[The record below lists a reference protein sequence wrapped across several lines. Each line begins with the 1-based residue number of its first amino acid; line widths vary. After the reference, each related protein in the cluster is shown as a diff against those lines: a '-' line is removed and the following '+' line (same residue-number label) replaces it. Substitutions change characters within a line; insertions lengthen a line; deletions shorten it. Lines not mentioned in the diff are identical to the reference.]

1 MRPVLFEIFG
11 FPIYSYGVMILLAVL
26 IAVWIANR
34 RAEQFG
40 ISREFVSNAAT
51 WGLLFGVLGARV
63 VFVLQ
68 ELPYYLQHRDELFSL
83 RFAGLT
89 SFGGLLFGFL
99 AIAVCAKRARVNLL
113 DFMDLAAPAVLV
125 AHAIGRVGCLLN
137 GCCYGGRCDL
147 PWAIYVQDSQG
158 HFQLMHPAQVYDA
171 LMNLAGVPIL
181 LAFERRGRLP
191 GRSAA
196 LFFVVHGTA
205 RFIYEFWRAGTTSTT
220 IPGLPLTQ
228 AQVVALAL
236 VLLGVGL
243 WVWADRRP
251 VGGGAA

>member
-26 IAVWIANR
+26 VAVWIANR
-34 RAEQFG
+34 RAEAFG
-40 ISREFVSNAAT
+40 ISKEFVSNAAT

-63 VFVLQ
+63 VFILQ

-99 AIAVCAKRARVNLL
+99 AIAVFAKRARVKLL

-137 GCCYGGRCDL
+137 GCCYGGHCDL
-147 PWAIYVQDSQG
+147 PWAIHVHGEQG
-158 HFQLMHPAQVYDA
+158 LYHPAQIYDA
-171 LMNLAGVPIL
+171 LMNLAGLPIL

-228 AQVVALAL
+228 AHVVALAV

-243 WVWADRRP
+243 WVWAARRS
-251 VGGGAA
+251 VGGGKP

>member
-26 IAVWIANR
+26 AAVWIANR
-34 RAEQFG
+34 RAPAYG
-40 ISREFVSNAAT
+40 ISKDFVSHAAT
-51 WGLLFGVLGARV
+51 WALLFGVLGARLA
-63 VFVLQ
+63 FVLQ
-68 ELPYYLQHRDELFSL
+68 ELPYYLEHRDELFSL

-99 AIAVCAKRARVNLL
+99 AIAVCAKRAGVNLL
-113 DFMDLAAPAVLV
+113 DFMDMAAPAVLV

-137 GCCYGGRCDL
+137 GCCYGGICDL
-147 PWAIYVQDSQG
+147 PWAIRVHGAEGLY
-158 HFQLMHPAQVYDA
+158 HPAQIYDA
-171 LMNLAGVPIL
+171 LMNLAGLPIL

-196 LFFVVHGTA
+196 LFFVVHGTS
-205 RFIYEFWRAGTTSTT
+205 RFLYEFWRAGTTSTT

-228 AQVVALAL
+228 AHVVALL
-236 VLLGVGL
+236 VVMLGAGL
-243 WVWADRRP
+243 WLWAARRSA
-251 VGGGAA
+251 GGARS